1 MAKELKLLGTTWACY
16 FRASLCVTSSLP
28 RVSHTHIDHPQQA
41 QAGNHHAQLK
51 KLPHWYFSCCH
62 FSLHTTTE
70 SHHANTHPDRE
81 REREGG
87 WMAEKLSDANHWSEH
102 THTQSLRERVG
113 RVCRQRKSPSPSH
126 MCGTERCVV
135 KLQVYQTTAARR
147 SETEAALQA
156 EPIFACRKYICNTIF
171 SNIGYYYK
179 RCKILWTCLMKVLSL
194 Q

>member
-1 MAKELKLLGTTWACY
+1 MHNSRNFPIGISAAAILVCTLRLSHIMQTLTQIEKEK
-16 FRASLCVTSSLP
+16 
-28 RVSHTHIDHPQQA
+28 
-41 QAGNHHAQLK
+41 
-51 KLPHWYFSCCH
+51 
-62 FSLHTTTE
+62 
-70 SHHANTHPDRE
+70 E
-81 REREGG
+81 REDE
-87 WMAEKLSDANHWSEH
+87 WQKNWVMQIIEVNTH

-113 RVCRQRKSPSPSH
+113 RVSRQRKSPSPSH